1 MDEHIYVDLPTCP
14 PNSDCK
20 TDPHVTEGHIEP
32 QERQSVK
39 GQSLPYTPIEAA
51 KFKTNQHP
59 IYFTLEPEPGK
70 NQLHKAQPVSD
81 DNQPRTE
88 YSEPS
93 VAVECKKPNYLVK
106 ESTVKETLCT
116 HLSTIRDKWWLFLLT
131 GVCVGGILIGLIVFA
146 ALKSKDTS
154 QQGSIFMFEIQSR
167 ESC

>member
-1 MDEHIYVDLPTCP
+1 MDEHIYVDLPTCT
-14 PNSDCK
+14 PNS
-20 TDPHVTEGHIEP
+20 DPHVTEGYTEP

-59 IYFTLEPEPGK
+59 IYFTLEREPGK
-70 NQLHKAQPVSD
+70 SQLHKAQPVSD

-88 YSEPS
+88 YS
-93 VAVECKKPNYLVK
+93 VECKKPNYLVK
-106 ESTVKETLCT
+106 EPTVKETLCT

-131 GVCVGGILIGLIVFA
+131 GVIVGGILIGLIVFA

-154 QQGSIFMFEIQSR
+154 QQGSIFMFELQSR